1 MQIGSDI
8 FDVDLK
14 IWQLDGHISYRRS
27 ELLYSDDVLAAEPR
41 QRPGKIPLPRYV
53 RWGERLLTL
62 YQNFKTTINQAI
74 YLAGTTLFLVAS
86 LISLLFPIPVWGHSA
101 VQPLLELAASIAG
114 VGDWKIWLR
123 AACLYCIAY
132 FVLTTLLIL
141 DVDKLRNS
149 LLTWSR
155 SFEGSRFDA
164 FLYGLILKRRR
175 TESGYRTGLWK
186 RVAWAVTRLFTWT
199 AYLVLV
205 FTSLQISFRPQLLA
219 EVKVLVD
226 VIQVFAEQALL
237 YIPVVFYYV
246 GRKSLDKEK
255 LVHVASE
262 VMIAFQLIMG
272 LLVIRRVH
280 RFWASTAGTRLS
292 R

>member
-1 MQIGSDI
+1 
-8 FDVDLK
+8 
-14 IWQLDGHISYRRS
+14 
-27 ELLYSDDVLAAEPR
+27 
-41 QRPGKIPLPRYV
+41 
-53 RWGERLLTL
+53 
-62 YQNFKTTINQAI
+62 
-74 YLAGTTLFLVAS
+74 
-86 LISLLFPIPVWGHSA
+86 
-101 VQPLLELAASIAG
+101 
-114 VGDWKIWLR
+114 
-123 AACLYCIAY
+123 
-132 FVLTTLLIL
+132 
-141 DVDKLRNS
+141 
-149 LLTWSR
+149 
-155 SFEGSRFDA
+155 
-164 FLYGLILKRRR
+164 
-175 TESGYRTGLWK
+175 
-186 RVAWAVTRLFTWT
+186 
-199 AYLVLV
+199 V